1 MANKLTKSDNRG
13 QFMKAQ
19 FSGGGLAPS
28 DSMLSELFDTE
39 KKPHKLTRKELA
51 DKIVQYFRGCFDEVV
66 NAETGQ
72 TERIW
77 KKPPTKSG
85 LCLALGISQKTLSN
99 YLKDERTDRKPF
111 NDSGDE
117 HTNRIV
123 STQDFDLLHT
133 AVSLTENFY
142 ESKLYENRNCAGI
155 IFWLNNI
162 NNPAWSNQQ
171 AFSVDVK
178 PFGVRGDDNTI
189 DELPDL
195 LGFLGDNRVGERNEE
210 ETETE

>member
-171 AFSVDVK
+171 AFSFDVK

-195 LGFLGDNRVGERNEE
+195 LGFLGDNRIGERNEE